1 MNVLLSKK
9 AEKQIGELNI
19 FIQQKIYNVLK
30 KFELGERVDIQK
42 MKGKTDEFRLR
53 IGEFRILMQKIP
65 EGFLVTKVGKRE
77 NIYFFEF

>member
-1 MNVLLSKK
+1 MKVLFSKR
-9 AEKQIGELNI
+9 AEKQIGELNF

-42 MKGKTDEFRLR
+42 MKGKNDEFRIR
-53 IGEFRILMQKIP
+53 VGGFRILMQKIP
-65 EGFLVTKVGKRE
+65 EGFLVTELGKRE